1 MYCSKCGVA
10 VAACSAF
17 CPACGQAF
25 LIGSVP
31 LPTAIISPAATP
43 QLADGGMAYPA
54 YAAVPQVAYAGF
66 WERLL
71 AFVIDNVIIGVGIVV
86 IVIPLLFLTGLGA
99 VLSRIAQDEDL
110 GDAGFFLIFGMF
122 LVAAT
127 AIVMVAWLYHAFME
141 SSEWQATVGKR
152 AMGLVVTDMAGR
164 RVSFGRSTGRH
175 FGKIITNLVP
185 AFLGYIM
192 AAFTEKRQALHD
204 MMAGCLVLRRSI

>member
-10 VAACSAF
+10 VAAGSAF

-31 LPTAIISPAATP
+31 LPTAIISPAATA

>member
-1 MYCSKCGVA
+1 MYCSKCG
-10 VAACSAF
+10 AAMASGAAF
-17 CPACGQAF
+17 CTVCGQAF
-25 LIGSVP
+25 SVAAAPSQLP
-31 LPTAIISPAATP
+31 LLNPTVAAP
-43 QLADGGMAYPA
+43 MVGGGMAYPA
-54 YAAVPQVAYAGF
+54 YGAVPQVAYAGF

-110 GDAGFFLIFGMF
+110 GDAGFFLIIGMF

-127 AIVMVAWLYHAFME
+127 ATVLVTWLYHAFME
-141 SSEWQATVGKR
+141 SSDWQATVGKR

-164 RVSFGRSTGRH
+164 RVSFGRSSGRH

-185 AFLGYIM
+185 ALLGYIM

-204 MMAGCLVLRRSI
+204 MMAGCLVLRRNT

>member
-1 MYCSKCGVA
+1 MFCSKCG
-10 VAACSAF
+10 AAMTAGAAF
-17 CPACGQAF
+17 CAACGQAF
-25 LIGSVP
+25 SVGSVP
-31 LPTAIISPAATP
+31 QRAAIMAPTVAAP
-43 QLADGGMAYPA
+43 MAAGGGMAYA
-54 YAAVPQVAYAGF
+54 YGAVPQVAYAGF
-66 WERLL
+66 WERTL

-110 GDAGFFLIFGMF
+110 GDAGFFLIIGMF

-127 AIVMVAWLYHAFME
+127 AAVLVTWLYHAFME

-152 AMGLVVTDMAGR
+152 AMGLVVTDMAGQ
-164 RVSFGRSTGRH
+164 RVSFGRSSGRH

-185 AFLGYIM
+185 ALLGYIM

-204 MMAGCLVLRRSI
+204 MIAGCLVLRKS